1 MTLKDFYNWMRMN
14 NFENFNLLIKNNND
28 NVRDIDKCM
37 VDINLNNKEIIIY

>member
-14 NFENFNLLIKNNND
+14 NFENFNILIKDNND

>member
-14 NFENFNLLIKNNND
+14 NFENFNLLIKDNNG